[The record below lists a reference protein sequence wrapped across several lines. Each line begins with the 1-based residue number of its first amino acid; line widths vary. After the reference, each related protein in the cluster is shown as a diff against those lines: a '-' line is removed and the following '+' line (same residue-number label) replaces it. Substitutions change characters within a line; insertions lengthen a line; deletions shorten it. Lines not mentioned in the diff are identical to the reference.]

1 MGQQRGSP
9 LATVFSLGAPTG
21 ALLRGVPNQPWVMC
35 VRSPGTPR
43 SFQFFVVPA
52 QCVDGTR
59 PSVGRRAGP
68 SVGVPACRSRAPGH
82 TAGATNIF
90 DCCHH
95 VDAGCCVF
103 LVVSCRPWCWCCGGS
118 GARVGGWY
126 GSDRRDRLPRDW
138 AAIRA
143 MVRERAHNHCQA
155 RVHSALCNGM
165 GDDCDHIVPGDDHSL
180 ANLQWLNHN
189 CHKLKTARESAER
202 NARRAR
208 QRRHPVEKNP
218 GSFR

>member
-1 MGQQRGSP
+1 MACVVFAYLRGSGP
-9 LATVFSLGAPTG
+9 WCRRHPPKCRPPRRPKCRGARMPESRSG
-21 ALLRGVPNQPWVMC
+21 AHGRN
-35 VRSPGTPR
+35 PR
-43 SFQFFVVPA
+43 SSSIV
-52 QCVDGTR
+52 
-59 PSVGRRAGP
+59 
-68 SVGVPACRSRAPGH
+68 
-82 TAGATNIF
+82 ATMF
-90 DCCHH
+90 
-95 VDAGCCVF
+95 DAGCCVF

-155 RVHSALCNGM
+155 RVHSALCNGI

-189 CHKLKTARESAER
+189 CHKLKTSRESAER

>member
-1 MGQQRGSP
+1 MR
-9 LATVFSLGAPTG
+9 SLTCCCWPVDLTNNGCNAYHVYYCASRMSGRRYPPST
-21 ALLRGVPNQPWVMC
+21 AQPAGC
-35 VRSPGTPR
+35 SCI
-43 SFQFFVVPA
+43 VVPA
-52 QCVDGTR
+52 RGVDGTR
-59 PSVGRRAGP
+59 PSVGHRAGP
-68 SVGVPACRSRAPGH
+68 SCRSARMPESH
-82 TAGATNIF
+82 SGAHGWNHDHLRLLPPCLTLAVA
-90 DCCHH
+90 CS
-95 VDAGCCVF
+95 
-103 LVVSCRPWCWCCGGS
+103 LWCCGGS

-155 RVHSALCNGM
+155 RVHLALCNGI
-165 GDDCDHIVPGDDHSL
+165 GGDCDHIVPGDDHSL

-189 CHKLKTARESAER
+189 CHKLKTSRESAER

-208 QRRHPVEKNP
+208 QRKHPVEKNP

>member
-1 MGQQRGSP
+1 MGHVRALTWDAPFLPILRGS
-9 LATVFSLGAPTG
+9 
-21 ALLRGVPNQPWVMC
+21 VP
-35 VRSPGTPR
+35 
-43 SFQFFVVPA
+43 
-52 QCVDGTR
+52 CVDGTR
-59 PSVGRRAGP
+59 PSVGRRTDP
-68 SVGVPACRSRAPGH
+68 SVGVSANRSNRDTRPGPR
-82 TAGATNIF
+82 TSSIVATMF
-90 DCCHH
+90 
-95 VDAGCCVF
+95 DAGCCVF
-103 LVVSCRPWCWCCGGS
+103 LVVSCRPWCWCCGES

-155 RVHSALCNGM
+155 RVHSALCNGI
-165 GDDCDHIVPGDDHSL
+165 GGDCDHIVPGDDHSL